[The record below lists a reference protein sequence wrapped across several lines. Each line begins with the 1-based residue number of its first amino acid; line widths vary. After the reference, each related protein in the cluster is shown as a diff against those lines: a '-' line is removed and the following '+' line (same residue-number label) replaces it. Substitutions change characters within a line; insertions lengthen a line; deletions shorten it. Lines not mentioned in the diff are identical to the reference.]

1 MKDRRYL
8 YALYLF
14 FVISFASN
22 SMPMYVSRYLG
33 VIGLDNGQI
42 GLIAAVPALAAIF
55 AQPVWGVLA
64 DRSPKKK
71 YTIVIGLALA
81 AACAFAA
88 HACGN
93 QFVPLLVMMSLLN
106 VMMLPSSPVSTAI
119 AIEHTSQMGAS
130 YSPVRMAGTIGYQL
144 CILFSGFLFDE
155 KLSGFMIVYGVVLL
169 ASAACAMLLPNTRGH
184 QYGGKKVSP
193 AVLLRDK
200 QTVTAFAM
208 AFLVQVAAQ
217 FFNAFFTKHLGDL
230 GIDNGTTGLITTLVV
245 ILEIPFLLFLGDKI
259 YNRLPILKWMWL
271 GMLIN
276 GVRFVALSYASSPW
290 IILLT
295 QLPAVALFACI
306 EFFPVLYLSR
316 SVDKEVLST
325 AQSMLT
331 MVSFGLAKI
340 VGTSVG
346 GFLAESMSLGQVFRL
361 NGWMLVVAAAA
372 LYIPLIRK
380 RKAA

>member
-8 YALYLF
+8 YSLYLF
-14 FVISFASN
+14 FIISFASN
-22 SMPMYVSRYLG
+22 SLPMYTSRYLG

-42 GLIAAVPALAAIF
+42 GLMTAIPALAAIF
-55 AQPVWGVLA
+55 VQPVWGMLA

-81 AACAFAA
+81 GACAFAA
-88 HACGN
+88 HACGS
-93 QFVPLLVMMSLLN
+93 QFIPLLIMMSLLWI
-106 VMMLPSSPVSTAI
+106 MTLPSSPVSNAI
-119 AIEHTSQMGAS
+119 AIEHTSRMGAS
-130 YSPVRMAGTIGYQL
+130 YGPVRMSGTIGYQL
-144 CILFSGFLFDE
+144 CILFAGYLFDE

-169 ASAACAMLLPNTRGH
+169 AAAACAMLLPDTRGH

-200 QTVTAFAM
+200 QTVTVLAI

-245 ILEIPFLLFLGDKI
+245 VLEIPFLLFLGDKV
-259 YNRLPILKWMWL
+259 YKKFPILTWMWL
-271 GMLIN
+271 GMLIT
-276 GVRFVALSYASSPW
+276 GIRFVALSYVTNPV

-325 AQSMLT
+325 AQSVLQ
-331 MVSFGLAKI
+331 MVSFGLARI

-346 GFLAESMSLGQVFRL
+346 GFLAEMMSLGEVFRL
-361 NGWMLVVAAAA
+361 NGWMLVAAAA
-372 LYIPLIRK
+372 LLFFPLVKK
-380 RKAA
+380 RRAA